1 MPSRKSDPIHALWV
15 KSFKK
20 HNTSSKFLKNSP
32 TVKINV
38 QIMVIN
44 TWVESL
50 KMNSKWKGTPP
61 GGGGSTG
68 YLRGWGLQVLV
79 RFARPKACIG
89 PPYSGLGP
97 LVAPVLWARRW
108 KCLGISKTQKRFRPK
123 PKKIGSTK
131 NIQKPTYR
139 TSCLERAARKKGQ
152 CGNHPPH
159 SKLLERAFGGKQ
171 GGEPL
176 AVRFVAQV
184 AGKALP
190 NHSNWTANSEAGPVW
205 GIAPPR
211 CTWPASVI
219 FSPGRVEG
227 WIEEWDQIFEVELN
241 LMNINGAREIAK
253 KTR

>member
-1 MPSRKSDPIHALWV
+1 MDHLIRHHIAFSAQDILHRSSTAIRPYIVLPASMAFADLQAPPFLRRSWMPILVSRQVLIFL
-15 KSFKK
+15 SFCFFDL
-20 HNTSSKFLKNSP
+20 KFWEYIVFPLFSPEKNSC
-32 TVKINV
+32 
-38 QIMVIN
+38 
-44 TWVESL
+44 
-50 KMNSKWKGTPP
+50 
-61 GGGGSTG
+61 
-68 YLRGWGLQVLV
+68 
-79 RFARPKACIG
+79 FARWAGQGKLECPTRACIG

-108 KCLGISKTQKRFRPK
+108 KCLGISKTQERFRPK

-190 NHSNWTANSEAGPVW
+190 NHSNWTAE
-205 GIAPPR
+205 
-211 CTWPASVI
+211 
-219 FSPGRVEG
+219 
-227 WIEEWDQIFEVELN
+227 
-241 LMNINGAREIAK
+241 
-253 KTR
+253 